1 MQGLAL
7 LAAALVLG
15 GCTSKPEPAEPAPR
29 PTETA
34 EAAAESA
41 PQPRRQ
47 RIIDPQGRLIPS
59 DDFLAGVRLPRG
71 MELVR
76 EEALLHV
83 YHIRAPIEK
92 VLGYFGPMLIT
103 GNVERRGKGA
113 VYRGASV
120 RGAEIN
126 PTKVDVSILDLERHR
141 TRVAITELPPP
152 SPHAPSDA
160 QTKAAAMEAFRTLD

>member
-1 MQGLAL
+1 MIGSSVLGRETMQGLAL

-103 GNVERRGKGA
+103 GTEAYSDISSSTDSSK
-113 VYRGASV
+113 V
-120 RGAEIN
+120 RIMIRS
-126 PTKVDVSILDLERHR
+126 T
-141 TRVAITELPPP
+141 
-152 SPHAPSDA
+152 
-160 QTKAAAMEAFRTLD
+160 